1 MSETALI
8 PTPEAPD
15 VPYTRETKL
24 IRLGSRGVQLASF
37 EDAFRFGK
45 AVVASGMAPQAYRR
59 PEQVLV
65 AIQYG
70 AELGL
75 PPLQSLQAIAVI
87 NGRPVLWG
95 DALPALVWSSGKCED
110 ICENF
115 DGEEGTD
122 TFAAVCKVKRS
133 GQAEHSVR
141 RFSVADA
148 KSAKLWGKA
157 GPWTQYPK
165 RMLQIRARA
174 WAFRDTFADVLSG
187 FSVAEEVD
195 DYEQQSRRI
204 ESFEDQL
211 QARVNGCET
220 SEQLAALMATVEAI
234 EPPLSEAAMSE
245 FRMYADR
252 RRGQLGET
260 AA

>member
-1 MSETALI
+1 MSETTLI
-8 PTPEAPD
+8 QTPPAPD
-15 VPYTRETKL
+15 VPYSQETKL
-24 IRLGSRGVQLASF
+24 IRIGNRGVQLGSF

-45 AVVASGMAPQAYRR
+45 AVVASGMAPNAYRR
-59 PEQVLV
+59 PEQVLI

-75 PPLQSLQAIAVI
+75 PPMQSLQAIAVI

-110 ICENF
+110 ISENF

-122 TFAAVCKVKRS
+122 AFAAVCKVKRV

-148 KSAKLWGKA
+148 KAAKLWGKA
-157 GPWTQYPK
+157 GPWQQYPK

-195 DYEQQSRRI
+195 DYAHPTRQI

-211 QARVNGCET
+211 QSRVNACET
-220 SEQLAALMATVEAI
+220 DEQLDALTATVEGI
-234 EPPLSEAAMSE
+234 EPPLSEHAMSE
-245 FRMYADR
+245 FRMYAER
-252 RRGQLGET
+252 RRSKLKE
-260 AA
+260 AAA